1 MKKPEW
7 RRQTEQAVWHAVLLK
22 HKLGRLRLYKS
33 LQALDRAIN
42 TMGWEIADAMSG
54 MLGLKPW
61 QKGVKKKTRRSG
73 RKEKP

>member
-7 RRQTEQAVWHAVLLK
+7 KRQTEQAVWHAVLLK
-22 HKLGRLRLYKS
+22 HQLGRLRLYKS

-61 QKGVKKKTRRSG
+61 QKGARKNPRRS
-73 RKEKP
+73 RKEKS